1 MSSTASIDKILSDAV
16 DNGDVPNVVAIAAD
30 GDGIVY
36 EGAAGPRAAG
46 SSEPASADTHFRIM
60 SMTKMVTTA
69 AALRLADEGKIEL
82 DAPVERYRPEFADVK
97 VLTGFDGDTPQ
108 LRAPASQATIRQLM
122 THTSGLSYWF
132 WNSDIVK
139 WEAATGTPNVLS
151 GQNVVFTAP
160 MIADPGTTV
169 EYGTNTDWLG
179 RVVEA
184 VSGTTLDK
192 YFAEHI
198 TGPLGMTET
207 SFAPT
212 AAQRANLAPIHVRG
226 EDGGW
231 LATDINIP
239 EVPEYWAG
247 GHGLYSTPRDY
258 LKFQRM
264 LLGGGTLDGTKVLEK
279 STVDAAFTNQIGDLK
294 FPERISTADPASSH
308 DFAAGPGYRW
318 GLGLLLNGEQA
329 TGMRAAGSGTWAG
342 LCNSFF
348 WVDRETGVTGA
359 IYSQSL
365 PFVPPPFMKLYEDFE
380 RALYATL

>member
-1 MSSTASIDKILSDAV
+1 MSSTASIDKLLSTAV
-16 DNGDVPNVVAIAAD
+16 ANGDVPNVVAVAAD
-30 GDGIVY
+30 RDGIVY
-36 EGAAGPRAAG
+36 EGAAGPRAVG
-46 SSEPASADTHFRIM
+46 SPDAASADTHFRIM
-60 SMTKMVTTA
+60 SMTKMVTTT
-69 AALRLADEGKIEL
+69 AALQLADLGRLEL

-108 LRAPASQATIRQLM
+108 LRAPASQATVRQLM

-139 WEAATGTPNVLS
+139 WEATTGIPNVLA
-151 GQNVVFTAP
+151 GQEIVFTAP
-160 MIADPGTTV
+160 MIADPGTRV

-184 VSGTTLDK
+184 VSGLTLDK

-212 AAQRANLAPIHVRG
+212 AAQRANLAPIHVLD
-226 EDGGW
+226 EDGKW
-231 LATDINIP
+231 VASDINIP
-239 EVPEYWAG
+239 EKPEYWTG
-247 GHGLYSTPRDY
+247 GHGLYSTPHDY

-264 LLGGGTLDGTKVLEK
+264 LLGGGTFDGTKILDA
-279 STVDAAFTNQIGDLK
+279 STVDAAFTNQIGALT
-294 FPERISTADPASSH
+294 FPEHIATADPASSH
-308 DFAAGPGYRW
+308 DLDLGPGYKW

-329 TGMRAAGSGTWAG
+329 PGMRAAGSGTWAG

-359 IYSQSL
+359 IFSQSL
-365 PFVPPPFMKLYEDFE
+365 PFVPPPFMKLYADFE
-380 RALYATL
+380 RALYAAL